1 MMTTMQHLA
10 MLSNIG
16 YLDSTYIVVWPN
28 GSWCHPDELEQ
39 FGHLSDDAQR
49 WFYLINEYNDDE
61 LEQAAAMLNRGCS
74 SAYVHYVLHTTRVRM
89 QKYRRPTCS
98 SGA

>member
-49 WFYLINEYNDDE
+49 WFYRNDEYSEDE
-61 LEQAAAMLNRGCS
+61 LEQAAAMISNGCS
-74 SAYVHYVLHTTRVRM
+74 SAFVHYALQDNRQRIL
-89 QKYRRPTCS
+89 KFRRPACS